1 MVCSGRVSSKVADE
15 EAWTRWG
22 RRPEKLQRENGSRA
36 LTCRTYFIVVQ
47 MLQVVNINPEANSA
61 LHTLGD
67 RMMFLKCATH
77 VIVVVI
83 ASRRA
88 VP

>member
-1 MVCSGRVSSKVADE
+1 MDAGSVGQRNCR
-15 EAWTRWG
+15 
-22 RRPEKLQRENGSRA
+22 EKTDPRA

-77 VIVVVI
+77 VIVVVV